1 MIEETLRILLVEDN
15 PGDARLL
22 RELLRE
28 SGSLRFELTH
38 VDRLAEAREWLE
50 KEPVDV
56 VLLDLSLPDAHGLD
70 SVRGMLEAAPGT
82 PLIVLTGL
90 DDDATALQAVQAG
103 AQDFLVKGK
112 VEGGLLARSIR
123 YACERKRLDQE
134 RAQLLES
141 ERSARETAEAAV
153 KARDEMLRVV
163 AHDLGNSLSAML
175 VTAKVLAR
183 TIPVD
188 LAGGTAIRRVE
199 NIRTLAEQMQ
209 RLRQDLLDVALLES
223 GQLSVEPEPCSAE
236 SAVQEALERYRAT
249 AEDRS
254 IELTGSVEPGLP
266 AILADEARLFQV
278 IDNLLTNALKFTP
291 QGGSVRVIAAG
302 DANGVRLSICDS
314 GPGIPPEHLPRL
326 FDRFWTTRKDNP
338 TGAGLGLAIARGI
351 VEAHGGDLEVES
363 TPGAGASFH
372 VVLPVAQGGRAMED
386 FCHPGS
392 PPAAPTLHDEKVSSS

>member
-1 MIEETLRILLVEDN
+1 MTEETLRILLVEDN
-15 PGDARLL
+15 AGDARLL
-22 RELLRE
+22 REILHE
-28 SGSLRFELTH
+28 AGSLRFDLKH
-38 VDRLAEAREWLE
+38 VDRLAAAREWLGR
-50 KEPVDV
+50 EPVDV

-70 SVRGMLEAAPGT
+70 SVRGMLEASPDT

-134 RAQLLES
+134 RAQLLAS

-153 KARDEMLRVV
+153 RARDEMLRVV

-175 VTAKVLAR
+175 VTARVLAR
-183 TIPVD
+183 TLPED

-209 RLRQDLLDVALLES
+209 RLRQDLLDVALLEA
-223 GQLSVEPEPCSAE
+223 GQLSVEAEPCSARSTVE
-236 SAVQEALERYRAT
+236 QALERYRTT

-266 AILADEARLFQV
+266 PILADEARLLQV
-278 IDNLLTNALKFTP
+278 MDNLLTNALKFTP
-291 QGGSVRVIAAG
+291 AGGTVRVIAA
-302 DANGVRLSICDS
+302 AAPQGVRFSVCDS
-314 GPGIPPEHLPRL
+314 GPGIPPENLPRL

-351 VEAHGGDLEVES
+351 VEAHGGGIEVES
-363 TPGAGASFH
+363 SPGEGARFH
-372 VVLPVAQGGRAMED
+372 VVLPVA
-386 FCHPGS
+386 
-392 PPAAPTLHDEKVSSS
+392 